1 MGAQHLEESF
11 TVHLGSQM
19 KHTHN
24 IRIMTGKLIDMC
36 RPIPADESDESQA
49 QRLMLS
55 ISLYSQ
61 RLSAVVLLVD
71 GRISRLANHVSAID
85 QMMLTYSSTAIREL
99 KTNSRA
105 CAKRYIRA

>member
-1 MGAQHLEESF
+1 MYLFQTSAPSEAAQQAIAAQHLEESF

-24 IRIMTGKLIDMC
+24 IRILTGRLIEMC
-36 RPIPADESDESQA
+36 RPIPADESDESHA

-61 RLSAVVLLVD
+61 RLSAVVLLVV
-71 GRISRLANHVSAID
+71 GRISRLAPLSPV
-85 QMMLTYSSTAIREL
+85 IR
-99 KTNSRA
+99 T
-105 CAKRYIRA
+105 